1 MKKSRK
7 IAIGIVASLLVL
19 FLFLEFWLGAAVKA
33 LINNTAPLVLKT
45 DVHVERVTARVFSGV
60 FHIRN
65 LRIGPPETFEAN
77 MFEMPELTVRLRPS
91 SLFSDTIVID
101 EVTVRD
107 PMLTYE
113 LKGLNSNFSALLAPF
128 EKEPSDKEPA
138 EKSPAKKVAIGHFLF
153 TGAKCRLAIAN
164 GKGAVVPLP
173 AIELSD
179 IGKKNGGVTAIEAL
193 FEILKSISTGT
204 VNAVGNLIGAV
215 GSAAVDAV
223 TGITTAGVN
232 FASDGMNAI
241 ASGIGSVTGLFSGN
255 QEKEN
260 AETTEPAS
268 QE

>member
-7 IAIGIVASLLVL
+7 IAIGIVASLLLL

-33 LINNTAPLVLKT
+33 LINNTAPIVLKT

-77 MFEMPELTVRLRPS
+77 LFEMPELTVRLRPS

-101 EVTVRD
+101 EVTVKD

-128 EKEPSDKEPA
+128 EKEPSDK
-138 EKSPAKKVAIGHFLF
+138 KSPAKKVVIGHFLF

-215 GSAAVDAV
+215 GSVAVDAV

-232 FASDGMNAI
+232 LASDGMNAI
-241 ASGIGSVTGLFSGN
+241 ASGIGSVTGLFSGK

-260 AETTEPAS
+260 AETTEQAT
-268 QE
+268 QK

>member
-65 LRIGPPETFEAN
+65 LRIGAPETFEAN
-77 MFEMPELTVRLRPS
+77 LFEMPELTVRLRPS

-107 PMLTYE
+107 PILTYE

-128 EKEPSDKEPA
+128 EKEPA
-138 EKSPAKKVAIGHFLF
+138 EKSPAKKVVIGHFLF

-232 FASDGMNAI
+232 LASDGMNAI
-241 ASGIGSVTGLFSGN
+241 ANGIGSVTELFSGK

-260 AETTEPAS
+260 AETTEQAT
-268 QE
+268 QK

>member
-19 FLFLEFWLGAAVKA
+19 FLFLEFWLGAAVKT

-77 MFEMPELTVRLRPS
+77 LFEMPELTVRLRPS

-107 PMLTYE
+107 PILTYE

-128 EKEPSDKEPA
+128 EKEPAKN
-138 EKSPAKKVAIGHFLF
+138 SPAKKVVIGHSLF

-204 VNAVGNLIGAV
+204 VNAVGNLIGSV

-241 ASGIGSVTGLFSGN
+241 ASGIGSVTGLFSGK

-268 QE
+268 QK